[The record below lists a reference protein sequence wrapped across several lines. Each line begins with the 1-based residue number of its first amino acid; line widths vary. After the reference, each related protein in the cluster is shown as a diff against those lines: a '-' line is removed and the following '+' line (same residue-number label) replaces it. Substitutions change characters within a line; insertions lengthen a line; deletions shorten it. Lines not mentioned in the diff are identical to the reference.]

1 MSKYNKSFRDR
12 IAARRHSLGKQ
23 RGTLSTTLTEAME
36 EVVEEVAEEVVEE
49 KPKKKAKKKAPKKKK
64 TLGSLFKR
72 GKKED

>member
-49 KPKKKAKKKAPKKKK
+49 KPKKKAPKKKK

>member
-23 RGTLSTTLTEAME
+23 RGTLSTTLTEVAE
-36 EVVEEVAEEVVEE
+36 EVTEVAEEVVEE

>member
-23 RGTLSTTLTEAME
+23 RGTLSTTLTEVA
-36 EVVEEVAEEVVEE
+36 EEVAEEVVEE

>member
-23 RGTLSTTLTEAME
+23 RGTLSTTLTEVAE

-49 KPKKKAKKKAPKKKK
+49 KPKKKAPKKKK

>member
-23 RGTLSTTLTEAME
+23 RGTLSTTLTEVAE
-36 EVVEEVAEEVVEE
+36 EVTEVAEEVVEE
-49 KPKKKAKKKAPKKKK
+49 VVEEKPKKKAPKKKK

>member
-23 RGTLSTTLTEAME
+23 RGTLSTTLTEVAE
-36 EVVEEVAEEVVEE
+36 EVVEEVAEEVAEEVVEE
-49 KPKKKAKKKAPKKKK
+49 KPKKKAPKKKK

>member
-23 RGTLSTTLTEAME
+23 RGTLSTTLTE
-36 EVVEEVAEEVVEE
+36 VAEEVVEE
-49 KPKKKAKKKAPKKKK
+49 KPKKKAPKKKK

>member
-23 RGTLSTTLTEAME
+23 RGTLSTTLTE
-36 EVVEEVAEEVVEE
+36 VTEVAEEVVEE
-49 KPKKKAKKKAPKKKK
+49 KPKKKAPKKKK